1 MIYGDKKK
9 GAGGFLSLKGG
20 CVHRLPTH
28 IYVQT
33 TCKREIYI
41 IGAL

>member
-1 MIYGDKKK
+1 MIYRDLKK
-9 GAGGFLSLKGG
+9 GAGGFLSLGG
-20 CVHRLPTH
+20 CVQTLPTH

-33 TCKREIYI
+33 PRKSEFCI